1 MESQSAPQERPH
13 AAQPWAR
20 WSKIWCPWGLNSG
33 INNTSILMQGG
44 SFCVVFFF
52 FSSPS
57 LFFFSASQTAKW
69 MFEHLCGGLMR
80 TLISYSDLPMLPPSI
95 LWQGVT
101 GKGLQKSSLKWPARL
116 HSLGLQVWGLTENPS
131 DRKVHWED
139 VQIICGVNKNA
150 PVTQCV
156 SGNADSYKDLKEN
169 TALISHEK

>member
-1 MESQSAPQERPH
+1 MTNILLHFPRV
-13 AAQPWAR
+13 W
-20 WSKIWCPWGLNSG
+20 WGLSETGANCSYCTQTG
-33 INNTSILMQGG
+33 KTFPGSPINAIPVLCC
-44 SFCVVFFF
+44 FVLFFF

-131 DRKVHWED
+131 GRKVHWED
-139 VQIICGVNKNA
+139 VQIICGVNKNG